1 MSQYYGVRSW
11 DSVKHTETW
20 SRGLGTVPGVPEL
33 VLSQV
38 WDGAKFQKT
47 RTRGFGIA

>member
-20 SRGLGTVPGVPEL
+20 SRGLGTVRGVPEL
-33 VLSQV
+33 CLGTVLSV
-38 WDGAKFQKT
+38 KT
-47 RTRGFGIA
+47 LGREVLG